1 MSDATGGATQQARQ
15 TGGSLWVTVGVIALI
30 ALLTGGGAL
39 GFVLLRERPHR
50 YDLSTPEDAFASARL
65 MIERND
71 AERLSD
77 LIEASNENERRLLR
91 QVGVTLGHLQD
102 LANAIREEM
111 PEELD
116 RYRAE
121 LEEAAARGEPVT
133 FFDRIASRRRG
144 ERQRPPDQGGA
155 EVFRGSPVRERINSV
170 LQGLIADPYAW
181 VEASE
186 ARLSFQEMDDDLVA
200 LLWDDSPILPPL
212 GVVMRRQ
219 DDGHWQIVLP
229 LNAPGF
235 RDAAPQ
241 NEDEFLI
248 WGSLVAS
255 LDNVLVELTE
265 EVRAGK
271 HATFESVADSTF
283 EKIAIPAVMIM
294 YAYGQAVEAR
304 ESP

>member
-1 MSDATGGATQQARQ
+1 MTDETGPGSEEARSA
-15 TGGSLWVTVGVIALI
+15 GGSLWGTLLLIAVIALV
-30 ALLTGGGAL
+30 TGGGVL
-39 GFVLLRERPHR
+39 GFVLLRERPYR
-50 YDLSTPEDAFASARL
+50 YDLSTPEAAFASARL

-77 LIEASNENERRLLR
+77 LIEAGNENERRLLR
-91 QVGVTLGHLQD
+91 QTGVTLGHLQD
-102 LANAIREEM
+102 LANAIREAM
-111 PEELD
+111 PEELA

-133 FFDRIASRRRG
+133 FLDRIASRRRG
-144 ERQRPPDQGGA
+144 ERERPPDQGGA
-155 EVFRGSPVRERINSV
+155 EVFRGSPVRARINGV

-186 ARLSFQEMDDDLVA
+186 ARLSFQEMDEDLVA
-200 LLWDDSPILPPL
+200 LLWDENPILPPL

-219 DDGHWQIVLP
+219 DDGRWQIVLP
-229 LNAPGF
+229 LTAPGF
-235 RDAAPQ
+235 REAAPRS
-241 NEDEFLI
+241 EDEFLI

-265 EVRAGK
+265 EVRAGR